1 MAGSTVTRSHRV
13 PRGRLLALIA
23 AGLVDSLI
31 LSMAWTVVMLRVTRE
46 HGLVAAGLCGTAMLI
61 GVALSAPFAGALSR
75 RLEGR
80 RLLRVSAVVEALLR
94 LSVFGLLYAH
104 APLWLFGA
112 AIASMNVVAWTGYAA
127 MRAEVAA
134 VSHGAAGITWYGST
148 VMSVEAVGMA
158 LAAVLPLSGAR
169 TPDGLWVVMATV
181 YVLGLLPTMLVAGG
195 STVPRAAARHPATGP
210 VLAHVGRGLR
220 RVSTPVLVG
229 SLLMLAVSA
238 PPQLA
243 VALADQLHGR
253 SSVAFAA
260 VSFTVGALL
269 SPVLAGRLQG
279 TGLNRPTTWG
289 LVAAGIVVGWSLAP
303 LSVAW
308 MCVAQLASGL
318 CMTALEGLID
328 SYAAE
333 RRPQAVTPTLA
344 RTTAGRAIGS
354 AAGSAAFPSIV
365 LVFGLSATTATIAVG
380 LLATSVAAQVV
391 VRSRHQ
397 GGSQGAL
404 AEPVEP
410 PEAVRAA

>member
-1 MAGSTVTRSHRV
+1 
-13 PRGRLLALIA
+13 
-23 AGLVDSLI
+23 
-31 LSMAWTVVMLRVTRE
+31 
-46 HGLVAAGLCGTAMLI
+46 
-61 GVALSAPFAGALSR
+61 
-75 RLEGR
+75 
-80 RLLRVSAVVEALLR
+80 
-94 LSVFGLLYAH
+94 
-104 APLWLFGA
+104 
-112 AIASMNVVAWTGYAA
+112 
-127 MRAEVAA
+127 
-134 VSHGAAGITWYGST
+134 
-148 VMSVEAVGMA
+148 
-158 LAAVLPLSGAR
+158 
-169 TPDGLWVVMATV
+169 
-181 YVLGLLPTMLVAGG
+181 
-195 STVPRAAARHPATGP
+195 
-210 VLAHVGRGLR
+210 
-220 RVSTPVLVG
+220 
-229 SLLMLAVSA
+229 
-238 PPQLA
+238 
-243 VALADQLHGR
+243 
-253 SSVAFAA
+253 
-260 VSFTVGALL
+260 
-269 SPVLAGRLQG
+269 VLAGRLQG

-391 VRSRHQ
+391 
-397 GGSQGAL
+397 